1 MLAGWYL
8 ARDRDGALH
17 DDGWEVGAPG
27 MSQLD
32 DPRRMTRP
40 VLESTSLRELRN
52 RAGVRGV
59 VVDGLTRDQLIEAI
73 LTVEAALSSV
83 KAP

>member
-1 MLAGWYL
+1 
-8 ARDRDGALH
+8 
-17 DDGWEVGAPG
+17 

-52 RAGVRGV
+52 RAGVRGIQV
-59 VVDGLTRDQLIEAI
+59 EGKSRDELIEAI
-73 LTVEAALSSV
+73 LTVENGSPIVGSLG
-83 KAP
+83 KPYRPGDGMNR